1 MENIHFPNTHTT
13 DHIIID
19 LGHDNL
25 WLSLIEIYDIGYARK
40 ELALIRRYSSGRK
53 ECVPVRNWF
62 DASQD
67 ETELAIDLLNTRKY
81 SKAVTA
87 EAGIMYRAISSAY
100 EYAEYV
106 LPNSNEGDN

>member
-1 MENIHFPNTHTT
+1 MENIHFPDTHTT

-25 WLSLIEIYDIGYARK
+25 WLSLIEIHEIGYARK
-40 ELALIRRYSSGRK
+40 ELALIRRYSTQRK